1 MTTRRKFLT
10 RIASLA
16 MAASVPALGNSK
28 SEKKSLVHHVY
39 FWLKNPTSKED
50 LNKLID
56 GINTLKKIDT
66 LKMVKVGVPATTP
79 KRDVIDDSYSI
90 SLLTVFDDVKG
101 HDTYQDHPVHTKF
114 VATYSPLWNKV
125 VVYDSMDI

>member
-10 RIASLA
+10 TTATLA
-16 MAASVPALGNSK
+16 MAASVPALSK
-28 SEKKSLVHHVY
+28 PKNEKKSLVHHVY

-50 LNKLID
+50 LNKLIE
-56 GINTLKKIDT
+56 GINSLKKIET
-66 LKMVKVGVPATTP
+66 LRMVKIGVPAATT

-101 HDTYQDHPVHTKF
+101 HDTYQDHPIHTKF
-114 VATYSPLWNKV
+114 VSTYSPLWNKV